1 MQGPGINRSKFYDAN
16 GERLVVR
23 DGSSLFTF
31 TLRDLAQQVVREV
44 SWSAASGWR
53 WGKDYVYRDG
63 VLLASHS
70 LADGLRYHFG
80 DHLAS
85 PRLVANRCGE
95 RVLEHRTNP
104 FGLDLPSGSSQSPDR
119 MRFTMHERD
128 LGSLSTTLDDLDG
141 MHARTYWPSL
151 GRFTSV
157 DPGRDYD
164 FSRPQ
169 SFNLYTYVRDNPV
182 NSVDPDGKMMI
193 RRYRGMADIEGA
205 PLLYEVQFED
215 YGYLASRIGTAVGG
229 MAFRPLRLLKW
240 GGEAARISEDPW
252 VRTGTADVPYLRN
265 PLRKAAFEKNVFKAF
280 SAQGAKEA
288 AGLGVLDFP
297 GKERVCSKETLMLL
311 DKAVERV
318 VMDLV
323 KKGRITAEEGERIR
337 GAYAAAHMLRK
348 VEESKK
354 SPR

>member
-63 VLLASHS
+63 VPLASHS

-104 FGLDLPSGSSQSPDR
+104 FGLDLPSGSAQSPDR
-119 MRFTMHERD
+119 RRFTMHERD
-128 LGSLSTTLDDLDG
+128 LGSLSTTLDDLDV

-151 GRFTSV
+151 GRFISV
-157 DPGRDYD
+157 DPLQGDPP
-164 FSRPQ
+164 SPQ
-169 SFNLYTYVRDNPV
+169 SFNLFGYVEGRV
-182 NSVDPDGKMMI
+182 TTFVDPWGLQAYDLGVRETIEVMGGDPCPEAPAGVSCEQ
-193 RRYRGMADIEGA
+193 YR
-205 PLLYEVQFED
+205 
-215 YGYLASRIGTAVGG
+215 T
-229 MAFRPLRLLKW
+229 
-240 GGEAARISEDPW
+240 
-252 VRTGTADVPYLRN
+252 
-265 PLRKAAFEKNVFKAF
+265 
-280 SAQGAKEA
+280 AKEFMRRMMWESARQRA
-288 AGLGVLDFP
+288 A
-297 GKERVCSKETLMLL
+297 EREVSPS
-311 DKAVERV
+311 V
-318 VMDLV
+318 VSWTHPPV
-323 KKGRITAEEGERIR
+323 
-337 GAYAAAHMLRK
+337 
-348 VEESKK
+348 
-354 SPR
+354 